1 MASKGVL
8 SLLSLFKCLV
18 LLFLC
23 KLLIIW
29 IIVVMFAA
37 ECGFVLDVLSF
48 WVITGQN
55 PPAVPGQTGN
65 EAGSGSVCPNLA
77 LQIQRTLTFLFLQ
90 QHRLAQ

>member
-1 MASKGVL
+1 MASRLEGVL
-8 SLLSLFKCLV
+8 SLLSLFKCFS
-18 LLFLC
+18 FLC

-48 WVITGQN
+48 WVIAGQN
-55 PPAVPGQTGN
+55 PPAVTGKTGN
-65 EAGSGSVCPNLA
+65 EAGSGSVCPTLA
-77 LQIQRTLTFLFLQ
+77 LQIQQILAFLFLQ